1 MVYLLAITILMD
13 SNQSK
18 IKNYNKI
25 QDYRLLNFMAALYYY
40 IHYIDCLYVMLQV
53 LIHLMYL
60 NLLQLI

>member
-1 MVYLLAITILMD
+1 MD

-18 IKNYNKI
+18 IENYNKI

-40 IHYIDCLYVMLQV
+40 IHYIDYLYVMLQL

-60 NLLQLI
+60 NL